1 MELLEAFYY
10 LYSQL
15 LSVLLFII
23 GSLKFLLLLFKS
35 HWVSAYLCYLFQCT
49 LNLNRKSL

>member
-1 MELLEAFYY
+1 MELLEAF
-10 LYSQL
+10 
-15 LSVLLFII
+15 LLFIFAVI
-23 GSLKFLLLLFKS
+23 ISSIIYNRFLKFLLLLFKS